1 MDPQRFFCWR
11 DGWNLHPLMVHPRTV
26 EPATYWTEE
35 PSRPSQI
42 LKMSTSPRR
51 YKPVWQFPD
60 AGAALI
66 APLDSFERE
75 RLRADWG
82 GSGGMYHDGRE
93 ISHSLTMFN
102 SAFQVRFVNLLHP
115 PKIAI
120 NFGAI
125 PGNWNYGNL
134 TDQLHLG
141 ACLKMHRKI
150 QWFKKIG
157 FGSHEENHIRYNTP
171 FSYTPCCT
179 LWYKQHGAGRFPTAT
194 VDDQRQSYSH
204 IYHHIKETTKEVGW
218 RNAINI
224 HWP

>member
-42 LKMSTSPRR
+42 LKMSTSPQR

-120 NFGAI
+120 NLGAI

-134 TDQLHLG
+134 TDQLYLG
-141 ACLKMHRKI
+141 ACLKVYRKI
-150 QWFKKIG
+150 QWFKKLVSVVMKKTTSGIIHHFHTHPAVPCG
-157 FGSHEENHIRYNTP
+157 TNNTALEDFP
-171 FSYTPCCT
+171 LPRLMTRGRVTPI
-179 LWYKQHGAGRFPTAT
+179 FIP
-194 VDDQRQSYSH
+194 
-204 IYHHIKETTKEVGW
+204 I
-218 RNAINI
+218 
-224 HWP
+224 